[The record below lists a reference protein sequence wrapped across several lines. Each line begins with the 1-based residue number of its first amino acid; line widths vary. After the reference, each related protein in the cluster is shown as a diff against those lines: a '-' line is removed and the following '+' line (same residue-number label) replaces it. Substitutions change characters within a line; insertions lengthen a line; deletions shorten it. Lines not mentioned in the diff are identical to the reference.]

1 MSLKTLRSLLLCVG
15 VCCLLLPVRAQ
26 DEEAPPE
33 EPPAPVVVDPAQDG
47 QPPETAPEE
56 APIDTSAARIFTADE
71 EHFAQLPGA
80 LRTAGAVSVRVTRA
94 SLEANEPALNGLL
107 AWVRRG
113 GLVFLH
119 NDAAELFGYTT
130 VPARERTNEQAGQF
144 FGRARAALPFNAS
157 PLLADDGMNSRAA
170 ALQRAAPDPNRL
182 PGVNVV
188 FYELGEG
195 DHLVAGHPAATPL
208 LEVTDLASNG
218 TGTPLYAAAIA
229 PYGSGWAVFTPDS
242 IDNRRAD
249 GALFL
254 RNLLRLIPGAGGR
267 QGYVG
272 VAASVVTQA
281 SDNGG
286 NVNELLK
293 QLKAVGGGSAPAL
306 PALGTVPRTA
316 PPAPVVPPPAPAA
329 DEAADNGDE
338 PAPVAVRDEPRLLLT
353 AADATGFASVIGGAD
368 AARRTAAIQL
378 LRARLEWQQQNNEN
392 ATARL
397 DQAEQTFPG
406 SAEVAYWR
414 GCLWAGAS
422 QELNQPSPQRAEE
435 VGQAAQ
441 SWAAAQTAPRLVPPQ
456 VGGAGARDIPLVQ
469 ASWIP
474 WFQSLA
480 AMYGAEPP
488 RVQQLGTGDAAI
500 TLRFFDDDPSFNL
513 ILEGTTALAQART
526 LGWRVDREEVLLFPT
541 PEYYAAYRRATGQV
555 RQSVPLPAA
564 SIGDVIGAR
573 VLMVAIPSFPTF
585 TRDAAGHIIPF
596 VAGGA
601 GANILA
607 RLHSYAL
614 MNAMTEDG
622 TQPPAWMRLGLEA
635 LLSVIIEGGEV
646 SSLQDTLRPFAAA
659 GGLLTPQQFAAA
671 RAGGA
676 EAPDVAEAQATAL
689 MIYFYQEHGAGMVAE
704 TMQRLGQRESAD
716 DALQDTVEVNQLG
729 FFQNWRDSFFGPQN
743 FPNQG

>member
-1 MSLKTLRSLLLCVG
+1 VTG
-15 VCCLLLPVRAQ
+15 
-26 DEEAPPE
+26 
-33 EPPAPVVVDPAQDG
+33 
-47 QPPETAPEE
+47 
-56 APIDTSAARIFTADE
+56 ARIFTADDA
-71 EHFAQLPGA
+71 HLAQLPAA
-80 LRTAGAVSVRVTRA
+80 LRNAGGVSVRVTRA
-94 SLEANEPALNGLL
+94 SLEANEATLNGLL

-113 GLVFLH
+113 NVVFLH

-130 VPARERTNEQAGQF
+130 IPARERTNDQAGQF

-157 PLLADDGMNSRAA
+157 PLLADDGQNIRPA
-170 ALQRAAPDPNRL
+170 ALQRAVPDPNRL

-188 FYELGEG
+188 FYDMGEG
-195 DHLVAGHPAATPL
+195 DHLVASHPAATPL

-218 TGTPLYAAAIA
+218 TGAPLYAAAMA
-229 PYGSGWAVFTPDS
+229 PYGAGWAVFTPDS

-254 RNLLRLIPGAGGR
+254 RNLLRLLPNAGGR
-267 QGYVG
+267 RGYVG
-272 VAASVVTQA
+272 VAASIITQV
-281 SDNGG
+281 SEGGG
-286 NVNELLK
+286 NVNELLR
-293 QLKAVGGGSAPAL
+293 QLRSSGGSAPAL
-306 PALGTVPRTA
+306 PALGTA
-316 PPAPVVPPPAPAA
+316 APAA
-329 DEAADNGDE
+329 PVAPAVPPVAADTGEADNADEAGG
-338 PAPVAVRDEPRLLLT
+338 APIAVRDEPKLVLT
-353 AADATGFASVIGGAD
+353 SNDAAGFARVISGTAV
-368 AARRTAAIQL
+368 ARRTAAIQL
-378 LRARLEWQQQNNEN
+378 LRARLEWQQQNDD
-392 ATARL
+392 AASAWL
-397 DQAEQTFPG
+397 DRAEQTAPG
-406 SAEVAYWR
+406 LAEVAYWR
-414 GCLWAGAS
+414 GCLFAGAS

-435 VGQAAQ
+435 VNSAAQ
-441 SWAAAQTAPRLVPPQ
+441 SWTVALAAPRLVAPLAATT
-456 VGGAGARDIPLVQ
+456 AGTAATAAPVSPIVQ
-469 ASWIP
+469 PSWIP
-474 WFQSLA
+474 WFQGLA

-513 ILEGTTALAQART
+513 ILAGTTALAQART

-541 PEYYAAYRRATGQV
+541 EEYYAAYRRSTGQV
-555 RQSVPLPAA
+555 RQTVPLPGG

-585 TRDAAGHIIPF
+585 MRDAAGHIIPF
-596 VAGGA
+596 MAGTG
-601 GANILA
+601 GVNILA

-635 LLSVIIEGGEV
+635 LLAVIIEGGEV

-671 RAGGA
+671 RAGGG

-689 MIYFYQEHGAGMVAE
+689 MIYFYQQYGPGIVGE
-704 TMQRLGQRESAD
+704 TMQRLGRRESAD
-716 DALQDTVEVNQLG
+716 EALQDTTEGNQFT